1 MLRSLPCKL
10 GMSRAYTMVLALL
23 ALNVLLGALCVM
35 VSRSQRYSRPLAFWG
50 WGTLI
55 YAVGL
60 ALTLMN
66 FLPPVVAKVGGNALI
81 AFAPLLMIDGV
92 LNHTRYRMRWEW
104 AWPGFIAVVILLGV
118 NALTAHPLVLV
129 NFVAPSVTA
138 NVVFLIAGF
147 GLLMD
152 PPRDAKTAARF
163 LAAACLT
170 SVVLWSARIAML
182 LFEVGGTND
191 RERADL
197 VISLFAIGQMI
208 IGVGSTLALL
218 WIEVRQMEAELERI
232 AYSDALTGLPNRRA
246 TLARFHEELTRADRR
261 NEKFAL
267 MVLDIDRFKDIN
279 DTFGH
284 QWGDTVLKHV
294 ARTLAAAK
302 RNEDVMGRIGG
313 EEFLILLTG
322 PADSMDEHVAED
334 AANRLREKLA
344 ALPIVAAGTGVTV
357 TISAGLAV
365 FPIDGRDW
373 ESLFS
378 VADARLYA
386 AKREG
391 RNRVVGPARLLS
403 TL

>member
-1 MLRSLPCKL
+1 
-10 GMSRAYTMVLALL
+10 MVLALL
-23 ALNVLLGALCVM
+23 ALNVLLGSLCVL
-35 VSRSQRYSRPLAFWG
+35 VSRSQRPSRPLALWG
-50 WGTLI
+50 WGALI
-55 YAVGL
+55 YAAGL

-66 FLPPVVAKVGGNALI
+66 FLSPLVVKVGGNALI
-81 AFAPLLMIDGV
+81 AFAPIPMIDG
-92 LNHTRYRMRWEW
+92 LLHHTRYRIRWEW
-104 AWPGFIAVVILLGV
+104 AWPAFIAVVLLLLV
-118 NALTAHPLVLV
+118 NSLTASPMVLI
-129 NFVAPSVTA
+129 NFIAPSVIS
-138 NVVFLIAGF
+138 NIVFLIGGIA
-147 GLLMD
+147 LLID
-152 PPRDAKTAARF
+152 SPRDAKTAARF
-163 LAAACLT
+163 LAAACLAAVALWT
-170 SVVLWSARIAML
+170 ARVVML
-182 LFEVGGTND
+182 VFKIGATND
-191 RERADL
+191 RDRADL
-197 VISLFAIGQMI
+197 VIALFAIAQMI

-232 AYSDALTGLPNRRA
+232 AYSDALTGLPNRRS

-267 MVLDIDRFKDIN
+267 MVIDIDRFKNFN
-279 DTFGH
+279 DTYGH

-313 EEFLILLTG
+313 EEFLIVLTG
-322 PADSMDEHVAED
+322 LDEHVAED

-344 ALPIVAAGTGVTV
+344 SLPIVAAGTGVTV
-357 TISAGLAV
+357 TISAGLSI

-391 RNRVVGPARLLS
+391 RNRVVGPARQLS

>member
-1 MLRSLPCKL
+1 
-10 GMSRAYTMVLALL
+10 MSRAYTMVLALL
-23 ALNVLLGALCVM
+23 ALNVLLGSLCVL
-35 VSRSQRYSRPLAFWG
+35 VSRSQRPSRPLALWG
-50 WGTLI
+50 WGALI
-55 YAVGL
+55 YAAGL

-66 FLPPVVAKVGGNALI
+66 FLPPLVVKVGGNALI
-81 AFAPLLMIDGV
+81 AFAPIPMIDG
-92 LNHTRYRMRWEW
+92 LLHHTRYRIRWEW
-104 AWPGFIAVVILLGV
+104 AWPAFIAVVLLLLV
-118 NALTAHPLVLV
+118 NSLTASPMVLI
-129 NFVAPSVTA
+129 NFIAPSVIS
-138 NVVFLIAGF
+138 NIVFLIGGIA
-147 GLLMD
+147 LLID
-152 PPRDAKTAARF
+152 SPRDAKTAARF
-163 LAAACLT
+163 LAAACLAAVALWT
-170 SVVLWSARIAML
+170 ARVVML
-182 LFEVGGTND
+182 VFKIGATND
-191 RERADL
+191 RDRADL
-197 VISLFAIGQMI
+197 VIALFAIAQMI

-232 AYSDALTGLPNRRA
+232 AYSDALTGLPNRRS

-267 MVLDIDRFKDIN
+267 MVIDIDRFKNFN
-279 DTFGH
+279 DTYGH

-313 EEFLILLTG
+313 EEFLIVLTG
-322 PADSMDEHVAED
+322 LDEHVAED

-344 ALPIVAAGTGVTV
+344 SLPIVAAGTGVTV
-357 TISAGLAV
+357 TISAGLSI

-391 RNRVVGPARLLS
+391 RNRVVGPARQLS

>member
-1 MLRSLPCKL
+1 
-10 GMSRAYTMVLALL
+10 MSRAYTMVLALL
-23 ALNVLLGALCVM
+23 ALNLLLGLLCVM
-35 VSRSQRYSRPLAFWG
+35 VSRSKRHSRPLALWG
-50 WGTLI
+50 WGALI
-55 YAVGL
+55 YAAGL
-60 ALTLMN
+60 LLTMAN
-66 FLPPVVAKVGGNALI
+66 FLPPIISKVGGNALI
-81 AFAPLLMIDGV
+81 AFAPIPMIDGV
-92 LNHTRYRMRWEW
+92 LHHTRYRMRWEW
-104 AWPGFIAVVILLGV
+104 AWPAFIAVVLLLVV
-118 NALTAHPLVLV
+118 NGFAAQPLVLV
-129 NFVAPSVTA
+129 NFIAPSLIS
-138 NVVFLIAGF
+138 NVVFLIGGIA
-147 GLLMD
+147 LLLD
-152 PPRDAKTAARF
+152 PPRDAKTAGRF
-163 LAAACLT
+163 LAAACLCFVALWT
-170 SVVLWSARIAML
+170 SRVIMLAMKI
-182 LFEVGGTND
+182 GATND
-191 RERADL
+191 RDRADL
-197 VISLFAIGQMI
+197 IIALFAVAQMV

-232 AYSDALTGLPNRRA
+232 AFSDALTGLPNRRA
-246 TLARFHEELTRADRR
+246 TLSRFHEELTRADRR

-267 MVLDIDRFKDIN
+267 MVLDIDHFKNFN
-279 DTFGH
+279 DTYGH

-322 PADSMDEHVAED
+322 LDENVAED

-365 FPIDGRDW
+365 FPMDGRDW

-391 RNRVVGPARLLS
+391 RNRVVGPARQLTS
-403 TL
+403 R

>member
-1 MLRSLPCKL
+1 MA
-10 GMSRAYTMVLALL
+10 RAYTMVLALL
-23 ALNVLLGALCVM
+23 ALNVLLGALCVV
-35 VSRSQRYSRPLAFWG
+35 VSRSQRHSRPLALWG
-50 WGTLI
+50 WGALV

-60 ALTLMN
+60 ALTMMG
-66 FLPPVVAKVGGNALI
+66 FLPSAVGKVGGNALI

-92 LNHTRYRMRWEW
+92 LNHTRYRLRWEW
-104 AWPGFIAVVILLGV
+104 AWPAFIGIVILLLV
-118 NALTAHPLVLV
+118 NSLTAHPFVLV
-129 NFVAPSVTA
+129 NFIVPSVTA
-138 NVVFLIAGF
+138 NIVFLIGGF
-147 GLLMD
+147 ALLVD

-163 LAAACLT
+163 LAAACLF
-170 SVVLWSARIAML
+170 SVALWTTRVVML
-182 LFEVGGTND
+182 ALKIGATND
-191 RERADL
+191 RDRADL
-197 VISLFAIGQMI
+197 VIALFAIAQMVV
-208 IGVGSTLALL
+208 GVGSTLALL

-232 AYSDALTGLPNRRA
+232 AFSDALTGLPNRRA

-261 NEKFAL
+261 NEKFAV
-267 MVLDIDRFKDIN
+267 MVLDIDHFKNFN
-279 DTFGH
+279 DTYGH

-313 EEFLILLTG
+313 EEFLILLT
-322 PADSMDEHVAED
+322 ALDEHIAED

-344 ALPIVAAGTGVTV
+344 SLPIVAAGQGVTV
-357 TISAGLAV
+357 TISAGLAI
-365 FPIDGRDW
+365 FPLDGRDW

-391 RNRVVGPARLLS
+391 RNRVVGPARQLS

>member
-1 MLRSLPCKL
+1 
-10 GMSRAYTMVLALL
+10 MVLALL
-23 ALNVLLGALCVM
+23 ALNLLLGTLCV
-35 VSRSQRYSRPLAFWG
+35 VVARSQRSSRPLALWG

-55 YAVGL
+55 YAAGL
-60 ALTLMN
+60 ALTMMN
-66 FLPPVVAKVGGNALI
+66 FLPPMVAKVGGNALI
-81 AFAPLLMIDGV
+81 TFAPLLMIDGV
-92 LNHTRYRMRWEW
+92 LSHTRYRMRWEW
-104 AWPGFIAVVILLGV
+104 AWPAFIAILILLGV
-118 NALTAHPLVLV
+118 NALTANPLVLV
-129 NFVAPSVTA
+129 NFAVPSLTA
-138 NVVFLIAGF
+138 NTAFLIAGF
-147 GLLMD
+147 ALLID

-170 SVVLWSARIAML
+170 SVLIWTSRAIVLL
-182 LFEVGGTND
+182 LKIGATND
-191 RERADL
+191 RDRADL
-197 VISLFAIGQMI
+197 IIALFAIAQMI
-208 IGVGSTLALL
+208 TGVGSTLALL
-218 WIEVRQMEAELERI
+218 WIEVRQKDAELERI

-261 NEKFAL
+261 NEKFAV
-267 MVLDIDRFKDIN
+267 MVLDIDHFKNFN
-279 DTFGH
+279 DTYGH

-322 PADSMDEHVAED
+322 PADSMDERVAED

-391 RNRVVGPARLLS
+391 RNRVVGPARQLS

>member
-1 MLRSLPCKL
+1 
-10 GMSRAYTMVLALL
+10 MSRAYTMVLALL
-23 ALNVLLGALCVM
+23 ALNLLLGTLCV
-35 VSRSQRYSRPLAFWG
+35 VVARSQRSSRPLALWG
-50 WGTLI
+50 WGALI
-55 YAVGL
+55 YAAGL

-66 FLPPVVAKVGGNALI
+66 FLPPIMAKVGGNALI

-92 LNHTRYRMRWEW
+92 LNHTRYRLRWEW
-104 AWPGFIAVVILLGV
+104 AWPAFIGIVILLGV
-118 NALTAHPLVLV
+118 NALAASPLVLV
-129 NFVAPSVTA
+129 NFVAPSLTA
-138 NVVFLIAGF
+138 NIAFLIAGF
-147 GLLMD
+147 ALLID
-152 PPRDAKTAARF
+152 PSRDAKTAARF
-163 LAAACLT
+163 LAVACFT
-170 SVVLWSARIAML
+170 SVVIWTSRIVML
-182 LFEVGGTND
+182 LLKIGATND
-191 RERADL
+191 RDRADL
-197 VISLFAIGQMI
+197 VVALFAIAQMI
-208 IGVGSTLALL
+208 TGVGSTLALL
-218 WIEVRQMEAELERI
+218 WIEVRQKDAELERI

-261 NEKFAL
+261 NEKFAV
-267 MVLDIDRFKDIN
+267 MVLDIDHFKNFN
-279 DTFGH
+279 DTYGH

-322 PADSMDEHVAED
+322 PADSMDENVAED

-344 ALPIVAAGTGVTV
+344 ALPIVAAGAGVTV

-391 RNRVVGPARLLS
+391 RNRVVGPARQLS

>member
-1 MLRSLPCKL
+1 MLVFK
-10 GMSRAYTMVLALL
+10 
-23 ALNVLLGALCVM
+23 
-35 VSRSQRYSRPLAFWG
+35 
-50 WGTLI
+50 I
-55 YAVGL
+55 
-60 ALTLMN
+60 
-66 FLPPVVAKVGGNALI
+66 
-81 AFAPLLMIDGV
+81 GV
-92 LNHTRYRMRWEW
+92 
-104 AWPGFIAVVILLGV
+104 
-118 NALTAHPLVLV
+118 
-129 NFVAPSVTA
+129 
-138 NVVFLIAGF
+138 
-147 GLLMD
+147 
-152 PPRDAKTAARF
+152 
-163 LAAACLT
+163 
-170 SVVLWSARIAML
+170 
-182 LFEVGGTND
+182 TND
-191 RERADL
+191 RDRADL
-197 VISLFAIGQMI
+197 VIALFAIAQMI

-232 AYSDALTGLPNRRA
+232 AYSDALTGLPNRRS

-267 MVLDIDRFKDIN
+267 MVIDIDRFKNFN
-279 DTFGH
+279 DTYGH

-322 PADSMDEHVAED
+322 LDEHVAED

-344 ALPIVAAGTGVTV
+344 SLPIVAAGTGVTV
-357 TISAGLAV
+357 TISAGLAI
-365 FPIDGRDW
+365 FPLDGRDW

-391 RNRVVGPARLLS
+391 RNRVVGPARQLS